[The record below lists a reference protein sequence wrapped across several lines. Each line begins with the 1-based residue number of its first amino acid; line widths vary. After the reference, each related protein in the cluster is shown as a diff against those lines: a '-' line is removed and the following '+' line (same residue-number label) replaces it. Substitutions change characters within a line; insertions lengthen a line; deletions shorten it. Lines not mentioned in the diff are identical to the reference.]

1 MANIGD
7 VLFGSE
13 SKVETLPTQNVKQ
26 RELNPLLL
34 SAIFGGEIDPS
45 LLASNSNIRQ
55 LVRSGAL
62 DDLIESFATGF
73 QGDRVADLTETQRNL
88 LGTVPSLQDKV
99 MAGPQQST
107 AAADIL
113 SRRGINLG
121 STPSPITS
129 DPSIIAPGVSTTQPA
144 GENVSFGDTPNPILD
159 LLGQKRDDKAQ
170 TMQDKL
176 TRQVVGEDGPE
187 VITASQDLNVV
198 PQTFEGSVI
207 DNSQNSPL
215 AVEQNQQNV
224 DPNVLLGL
232 TGLQGLVEGGPVRR
246 GDSVVVGEDGPEVL
260 TNSRGQE
267 KMFKGGTQLTAGTGQ
282 SAPINPLVAEDTSVR
297 TNIAAGGD
305 PTENRTSSEITAA
318 ATLPAGDVNATPAPG
333 AVATGGGT
341 AGDVPAAAADAVTQ
355 ADTDVIKKSASDI
368 TTNPANPV
376 LNAPTVNPLSSP
388 LQGET
393 NAALSRSLSG
403 NPSTTINKET
413 TDRFIQESIADPAR
427 RNFDL
432 NTLQQI
438 KSSFAG
444 SGFSSSARAMAE
456 SRGRGD
462 VESQINSLGAQARM
476 SDEQQRRQLAENAA
490 DRALQAVPA
499 SITAQNNPLAQM
511 QAAANIASTQADT
524 STEISTLKG
533 TLAQQ
538 MANVGL
544 TNAQVVET
552 QGKIIQDVAE
562 TGKIS
567 QETRNLLQDRGLTT
581 AAIDKMEA
589 STAGIDLS
597 SVQAAQN
604 LRKGEQEILT
614 QQINN
619 LSSLINVAGIEQG
632 QDQNELNAQIQ
643 EWIEANPTLPSVI
656 SGLSGFVNTDTQT
669 GVAVQGTGGIAGSL
683 ISAGGQAGAAA
694 ILASDRRL
702 KKNIEY
708 VNSPFDFFPKLAG
721 KGAIWEWNDKAL
733 ELGLT
738 GKSFGLIAQ
747 DVQDIMPEAVVEKD
761 GYLAINYNLLLE
773 GVL

>member
-282 SAPINPLVAEDTSVR
+282 SAPINPLANE
-297 TNIAAGGD
+297 
-305 PTENRTSSEITAA
+305 TATTPA
-318 ATLPAGDVNATPAPG
+318 ATVPAGDINATPAPG

-355 ADTDVIKKSASDI
+355 ADTDVIKKNASDI

-683 ISAGGQAGAAA
+683 ISAGGQAAAAA
-694 ILASDRRL
+694 IAASDRRL
-702 KKNIEY
+702 KFNIEY
-708 VNSPFDFFPKLAG
+708 VPSMFDFIPELAG

-747 DVQDIMPEAVVEKD
+747 DIQEIVPEAVIEQN
-761 GYLAINYNLLLE
+761 GYLAINYNLLLK